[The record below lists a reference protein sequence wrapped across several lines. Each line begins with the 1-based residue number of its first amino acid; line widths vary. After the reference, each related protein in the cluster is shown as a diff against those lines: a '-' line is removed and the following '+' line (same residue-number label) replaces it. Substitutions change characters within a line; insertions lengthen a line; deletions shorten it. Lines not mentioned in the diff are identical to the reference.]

1 MPMEKYIA
9 TFYTHFGAL
18 KFNKD
23 CKKISVK
30 SKQMPVPRVLSSS
43 CGTCVSFET
52 EDIAAIL
59 KSFDLEDMEG
69 CYLALGKDEY
79 REIKI

>member
-1 MPMEKYIA
+1 MKNYIA

-30 SKQMPVPRVLSSS
+30 SKQMPVPRALSSS
-43 CGTCVSFET
+43 CGTCVFFEA
-52 EDIAAIL
+52 DDAVSVL
-59 KSFDLEDMEG
+59 KGFDLDDMEA
-69 CYLALGKDEY
+69 CFIVLGKDKY
-79 REIKI
+79 QAIEIKN

>member
-1 MPMEKYIA
+1 MKNYVA

-23 CKKISVK
+23 CKKLSVK

-52 EDIAAIL
+52 DDITTL
-59 KSFDLEDMEG
+59 LGSLDLEDMEG
-69 CYLALGKDEY
+69 CYLALGKDNY
-79 REIKI
+79 SAIKI